1 MNPKITPLKLCFK
14 GERNYL
20 QGGDLCNAVME
31 AVSASSVGEAVRFQL
46 AFHRFI
52 ATQPDMVWLE
62 VDKPPSR
69 PENVAAEFV
78 VRGSLGKTS
87 GWLIETD
94 RGVDCRIPF
103 DEERIAR
110 HCNFAGESVSILE
123 DSGYLPMEV
132 AVSMT
137 KQLHNRL
144 LPAPSGRWIF
154 TKLDLSR
161 YPGAADAPALT
172 ITLKQNLHGRL
183 TKSEVSVHDRSLGF
197 IYFSLVRR

>member
-1 MNPKITPLKLCFK
+1 MIPKITPLKLCFK

-31 AVSASSVGEAVRFQL
+31 AVGGSSVGEAVRFQL

-52 ATQPDMVWLE
+52 AKQPDMVWLE
-62 VDKPPSR
+62 GDKPSSR
-69 PENVAAEFV
+69 PENVAAEFSV
-78 VRGSLGKTS
+78 SGSLGKAS

-94 RGVDCRIPF
+94 REVDCRIPF

-110 HCNFAGESVSILE
+110 HCSFGGESVSILA
-123 DSGYLPMEV
+123 DSGYLPIEV
-132 AVSMT
+132 VVSMT
-137 KQLHNRL
+137 KLLHNRL
-144 LPAPSGRWIF
+144 LPASSARWIF

-161 YPGAADAPALT
+161 CLVAGDASALT

-183 TKSEVSVHDRSLGF
+183 TKSEVNVHGRSLGF

>member
-1 MNPKITPLKLCFK
+1 
-14 GERNYL
+14 
-20 QGGDLCNAVME
+20 
-31 AVSASSVGEAVRFQL
+31 
-46 AFHRFI
+46 
-52 ATQPDMVWLE
+52 MVWLE
-62 VDKPPSR
+62 GDKPSSR
-69 PENVAAEFV
+69 PENVAAEFSV
-78 VRGSLGKTS
+78 SGSLGKAS

-94 RGVDCRIPF
+94 REVDCRIPF

-110 HCNFAGESVSILE
+110 HCNFAGESVSILA
-123 DSGYLPMEV
+123 DSGYLPIEV

-161 YPGAADAPALT
+161 YLGAADAPALT
-172 ITLKQNLHGRL
+172 VTLKQNLHGRL
-183 TKSEVSVHDRSLGF
+183 TKSEVSVHGRSLGF

>member
-1 MNPKITPLKLCFK
+1 MNPKVTPLKLCFK

-31 AVSASSVGEAVRFQL
+31 AVGGSSVGEAVRFQL

-52 ATQPDMVWLE
+52 AKQPDMVWLE
-62 VDKPPSR
+62 GDKPSSR
-69 PENVAAEFV
+69 PENVAAEFSV
-78 VRGSLGKTS
+78 SGSLGKAR
-87 GWLIETD
+87 GWLIETN
-94 RGVDCRIPF
+94 REVDCRIPF

-123 DSGYLPMEV
+123 DSGYLPIEV
-132 AVSMT
+132 VVSMT
-137 KQLHNRL
+137 KILHNRL
-144 LPAPSGRWIF
+144 LPASSGRWIF

-161 YPGAADAPALT
+161 CLVAGDASALT

-183 TKSEVSVHDRSLGF
+183 TKSEVDVHGRSLGF